1 MISADVPGSRQ
12 EMVKM
17 SIFSSSASSAYDF
30 LHPHNFGEDE
40 IENPDIPIFSLKSI
54 AMATTNFSNANKLG
68 QGGFG
73 PVYKVLFL
81 NVMILENTTS
91 MPNSLC

>member
-1 MISADVPGSRQ
+1 MISSDVPGSRQ

-30 LHPHNFGEDE
+30 LHPHNFREDE

-68 QGGFG
+68 KGLWACLQGAISQRHDFR
-73 PVYKVLFL
+73 KH
-81 NVMILENTTS
+81 N
-91 MPNSLC
+91 